1 MRIPIALAA
10 LVLLASVAC
19 ADQWID
25 TDIEKL
31 LENAPGLEEYP
42 DASAVFLKI
51 QKLIDVDA
59 DGAMSVRR
67 NTLTRILT
75 LMGRER
81 YSDQSFIYNSDIEK
95 VELTKGI
102 TIRKT
107 GRIVEVEE
115 DAINDIT
122 PAFLEGA
129 TMYSNVLQKVISFPV
144 AGRGAT
150 MELQLDETQEP
161 AKDGGFSGIE
171 YFAAGD
177 PILEKEVLLSVPSDA
192 SVTSEIVPGW
202 VGFQGES
209 RMDENHWV
217 VRDVPAVVLEEHTLS
232 TRELYPRVL
241 YSSYESWAEASAFFA
256 GEFYPHVETDGAVA
270 EHAAGVVDGL
280 ESDEDKTR
288 ALFLDVAE
296 NVRYTPLDLGLGGYE
311 PNDAGSVLTNLYG
324 DTRDM
329 AVLLVSLLRSQGI
342 DARPALVRGYGGAF
356 TESVPTLK
364 QFNKVLVRVPE
375 GDGYRFLDPR
385 LDDVGYGHL
394 HFGVGNTT
402 LVVSED
408 GTGEL
413 FRIARW
419 EPEHNYARKTLS
431 IQLSPDGSAE
441 MRVICQLGGYYDRK
455 ARRTLKDVTP
465 SEEEKYFD
473 GSADAVSSGA
483 TSLRYSHSDLKNLM
497 EEVGIRQTVEAP
509 DFAVLQGDIMI
520 LRIPEFPHAFATT
533 GVYPRL
539 SERELPLDLQSEVY
553 SHFEVKV
560 LLPNGFTVER
570 MPEPLRIE
578 TEYADF
584 ELECSLGDDGH
595 TLFWLQNI
603 TIKKTVVPPE
613 DYEAFKRSYDTLA
626 SPKNALILLRRTVHT
641 PTTLPQ

>member
-1 MRIPIALAA
+1 MRILIALAA
-10 LVLLASVAC
+10 LTLLASVAC
-19 ADQWID
+19 ADQWVD
-25 TDIEKL
+25 TDIERL
-31 LENAPGLEEYP
+31 MENAPGLEEYP
-42 DASAVFLKI
+42 DAGAVFLKI

-59 DGAMSVRR
+59 DGAVDIHR

-95 VELTKGI
+95 LMLVKGI
-102 TIRKT
+102 TTRKT

-115 DAINDIT
+115 DAVNDIT

-144 AGRGAT
+144 VGRGAT
-150 MELQLDETQEP
+150 MELQLREMQIP
-161 AKDGGFSGIE
+161 AKDGEFSGIE
-171 YFAAGD
+171 YFAASD
-177 PILEKEVLLSVPSDA
+177 PILEKEVRLSVPSDV
-192 SVTSEIVPGW
+192 SVTSDIVPGW
-202 VGFQGES
+202 VGFEGES
-209 RMDENHWV
+209 HMDENHWV

-232 TRELYPRVL
+232 TRELYPRLL
-241 YSSYESWAEASAFFA
+241 YSSYDSWAEVAAFFA
-256 GEFYPHVETDGAVA
+256 GEFYTHVETDGVVA
-270 EHAAGVVDGL
+270 THAAGVVDGL

-329 AVLLVSLLRSQGI
+329 AVLLVSFLRSQGI

-364 QFNKVLVRVPE
+364 QFNKILVRVPE

-394 HFGVGNTT
+394 HFGAGNTA

-419 EPEHNYARKTLS
+419 EPEHNYAQKTLS

-441 MRVICQLGGYYDRK
+441 MRVICRLGGYYDRK
-455 ARRTLKDVTP
+455 ARRALKDATP
-465 SEEEKYFD
+465 SEEEKLFD

-483 TSLRYSHSDLKNLM
+483 TSVRYSHSDLKNLM
-497 EEVGIRQTVEAP
+497 EEVGIRQTVAAP
-509 DFAVLQGDIMI
+509 DFAVVQGDVMV
-520 LRIPEFPHAFATT
+520 LRIPEFPHDFAAT
-533 GVYPRL
+533 GIYPRL
-539 SERELPLDLQSEVY
+539 SERKLPFDLESEIY
-553 SHFEVKV
+553 DHFEVKV
-560 LLPNGFTVER
+560 LLPKGFTVER

-595 TLFWLQNI
+595 TLFWLQQM

-613 DYEAFKRSYDTLA
+613 DYEAFKKSYDTLA
-626 SPKNALILLRRTVHT
+626 SPKNALVLLRRTVHT
-641 PTTLPQ
+641 PTMSQQ